1 MKIKKTSNKFLG
13 FILALTSGLMTS
25 IICFELI
32 PEALEISN
40 LANVIIGIVF
50 GIIVMIMCDIYVDNL
65 VSKSIK
71 TVDSSK
77 VNLLK
82 TGLII
87 SVGLAIHNFP
97 EGLAIGS
104 GFESSIKLG
113 LSLAITICF
122 HDIPE
127 GLAMA
132 VPLKNGGMKIRKILW
147 YVILSGVTTALGA
160 LVGAILGGISETII
174 GLCLAFA
181 AGAMIYIVS
190 GELTPESNKLYLGK
204 STVVGNIIGI
214 LIGLIAMSI

>member
-1 MKIKKTSNKFLG
+1 
-13 FILALTSGLMTS
+13 MTS

-50 GIIVMIMCDIYVDNL
+50 GIIVMIICDIYVDNL

-71 TVDSSK
+71 TVDNSK

>member
-1 MKIKKTSNKFLG
+1 
-13 FILALTSGLMTS
+13 MTS

-71 TVDSSK
+71 TVDNSK

-132 VPLKNGGMKIRKILW
+132 VPLKKGGMKIRKILW

>member
-1 MKIKKTSNKFLG
+1 
-13 FILALTSGLMTS
+13 MTS

-71 TVDSSK
+71 TVDNSK